1 MSWASPCDCKKQ
13 FGAVNPGTAA
23 TTAQQ
28 PCCPIVTQG
37 AKSRC
42 LCSSNMPGEAGKPG
56 KPLTLCSQNNEAN
69 VYHNYSV
76 CKGYSLSRWSAF
88 HIRIILNRGNFL
100 NGVTGCCHLMGQWEA
115 ARCAEAAFPSQAA
128 GEQAGGRAA
137 EGQSG
142 NLWLFEQHC
151 THVLTLTSLC
161 VYVYVSSTP
170 WCLYNIYIRVYVI
183 VYVSTVYI
191 TYKYKKDFIKP
202 CIRTE

>member
-42 LCSSNMPGEAGKPG
+42 LCSSNMPGEAG

-115 ARCAEAAFPSQAA
+115 ARCAEAAFPSRAA
-128 GEQAGGRAA
+128 GEQAGGRA
-137 EGQSG
+137 EG
-142 NLWLFEQHC
+142 WLQRGSLATCGSLSSTAHTC
-151 THVLTLTSLC
+151 SHLLLC
-161 VYVYVSSTP
+161 VCMYMYHLP
-170 WCLYNIYIRVYVI
+170 LD
-183 VYVSTVYI
+183 VYI
-191 TYKYKKDFIKP
+191 IYTLEFM
-202 CIRTE
+202 